1 MKHVEKYISRKAQKN
16 AIKNM
21 YVLQMLKTK
30 VVLIA
35 IKMQKNAILILFL
48 NALIITIF
56 KKRAKSSF
64 NR

>member
-35 IKMQKNAILILFL
+35 IKMQKKCN
-48 NALIITIF
+48 
-56 KKRAKSSF
+56 F
-64 NR
+64 NIVLECTDNHNF